1 MIAFRGVMLATSIIL
16 CMLPSADAF
25 PSDNFS
31 SETITLDKPVHFSA
45 PDGSDI
51 VTVPGDYQVAAESSA
66 LRLLEL
72 AGKRSF
78 RIHAIVTDLD
88 VDTNEPVVLAIRFGE
103 DEYHI
108 ILLMTGRKVHE
119 AVGSSSGILARG
131 TMYKPLTAAQI
142 KAALRTK
149 RTSSP

>member
-1 MIAFRGVMLATSIIL
+1 MIAFRDAMLRTTMIL
-16 CMLPSADAF
+16 CMLSAADAF

-31 SETITLDKPVHFSA
+31 TETITLDKPVHFSA

-88 VDTNEPVVLAIRFGE
+88 VDANEPVALAIRFGE

-108 ILLMTGRKVHE
+108 ILLMPGRKVHE
-119 AVGSSSGILARG
+119 AVGSSSGILTRG
-131 TMYKPLTAAQI
+131 MVYKPLNGAQI
-142 KAALRTK
+142 KAALDTK
-149 RTSSP
+149 RTSSR